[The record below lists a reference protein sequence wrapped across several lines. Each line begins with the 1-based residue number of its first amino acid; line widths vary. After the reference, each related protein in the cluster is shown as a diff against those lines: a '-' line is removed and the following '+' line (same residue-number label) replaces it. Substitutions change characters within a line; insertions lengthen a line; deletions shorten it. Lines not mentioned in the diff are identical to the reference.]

1 MKYLFFVL
9 SDENRTNISLKNCFI
24 KSSLFPKILNLGMRF
39 WLVLLFII
47 IFNLGFSQVE
57 QAALPADTLSPEVN
71 TEPLDSLKSDKVDQM
86 IGFAKKYLG
95 IPYKYAGSSPAGFD
109 CSGFINYV
117 LKKYNFDISR
127 SSASMAAYGK
137 RVKLAEV
144 RKGDLLFFK
153 GSKLSSTVVG
163 HVGMVIE
170 NENGIIRFIHS
181 ANNGGVQITT
191 FNGSKYY
198 VPRFIMAKRL
208 EY

>member
-1 MKYLFFVL
+1 MRYWIVGISFLF
-9 SDENRTNISLKNCFI
+9 
-24 KSSLFPKILNLGMRF
+24 LN
-39 WLVLLFII
+39 W
-47 IFNLGFSQVE
+47 GFSQNSPVT
-57 QAALPADTLSPEVN
+57 LPADTIPSEI
-71 TEPLDSLKSDKVDQM
+71 TAPLDSLKSSKVDNM

-95 IPYKYAGSSPAGFD
+95 IPYRYAGMSPAGFD

-117 LKKYNFDISR
+117 LKKYDIDVAR
-127 SSASMAAYGK
+127 SSASMSTYGK
-137 RVKLAEV
+137 RIKLAEV
-144 RKGDLLFFK
+144 QKGDLLFFK
-153 GSKLSSTVVG
+153 GSSLSSTVVG

-170 NENGIIRFIHS
+170 NQDGVIKFIHS